1 MNGPYCNAKSLEHLM
16 QHAIGVPEFLQSNI
30 QAMEY
35 STALFDPTY
44 ASLVMTLVLYRVA
57 WARAT
62 MQDSQNSEGHDGIE
76 QGQRGQK
83 KQRGTVTVSA
93 PTVEVV

>member
-83 KQRGTVTVSA
+83 KNVGL
-93 PTVEVV
+93 